1 MLGMSLFSRKH
12 KPINPERPWDSINYG
27 EMPEVKNM
35 RIVKVN
41 VSDLR
46 DIMFHDQLGTVKS
59 AIARAVFVTSK
70 GRLYGAGEFLLKDEH
85 LLKLQGLLQEIAAEI
100 EKEL

>member
-1 MLGMSLFSRKH
+1 
-12 KPINPERPWDSINYG
+12 
-27 EMPEVKNM
+27 M
-35 RIVKVN
+35 RIIKVN

-59 AIARAVFVTSK
+59 AIARAVFVTDK
-70 GRLYGAGEFLLKDEH
+70 GRLYGAGEFLLKSEH
-85 LLKLQGLLQEIAAEI
+85 LLKLQSLLQEIAEEI